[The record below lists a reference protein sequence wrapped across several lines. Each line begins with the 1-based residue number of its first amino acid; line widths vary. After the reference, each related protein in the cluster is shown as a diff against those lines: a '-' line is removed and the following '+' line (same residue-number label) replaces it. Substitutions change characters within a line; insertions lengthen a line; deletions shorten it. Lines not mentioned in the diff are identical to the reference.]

1 MEKELQSRDDWEME
15 LFVGEK
21 YYYYKKQWQD
31 RNPSQS
37 FTSWNWVAFFFPFYW
52 LLARKMYRNAFIV
65 FLVSIFAWIIPFG
78 GLAIHIILA
87 LYANYFYYQKYNLTK
102 QAVQG
107 YLKGEAEE
115 YLKKHG
121 GTNIPAVFI
130 TVFILLCI
138 VCIGIG
144 VLIFVAGSKENKA
157 SATVGSTY
165 EVSSVGES
173 TYEGSSIGE
182 SAHEVAS
189 SGESTYEITTK
200 GNELTY
206 TIPTYLTQKND
217 SESDLYL
224 VSASGTQIVM
234 ITLYNIDDFS
244 ELIDEQYFIDAVSE
258 NLVSSD
264 DITEIKEVSDAVL
277 LPLDS
282 QTPQM
287 LYSLIEEGSVFYD
300 YITCTKI
307 GDFYALTNVVIRP
320 SQWEKDKQHIADII
334 LSAKEPNHS

>member
-31 RNPSQS
+31 RNPDHS
-37 FTSWNWVAFFFPFYW
+37 FTSWNWAAFFFPLYW
-52 LLARKMYRNAFIV
+52 LIARKMYRNAFVV

-87 LYANYFYYQKYNLTK
+87 LYANYFYYQKYNSTK

-107 YLKGEAEE
+107 YLRGEAEE

-130 TVFILLCI
+130 TVFVLMFII
-138 VCIGIG
+138 FIGIG
-144 VLIFVAGSKENKA
+144 VFVFVAGSEDNKA
-157 SATVGSTY
+157 FTTVASSDEVSTIGESATEIT
-165 EVSSVGES
+165 
-173 TYEGSSIGE
+173 SIGE
-182 SAHEVAS
+182 SAPEVAS
-189 SGESTYEITTK
+189 IEESTYETTTK
-200 GNELTY
+200 GDELIY

-234 ITLYNIDDFS
+234 ISLYNIDDFT
-244 ELIDEQYFIDAVSE
+244 ELVDEQYFLDTVSE
-258 NLVSSD
+258 NLINSD
-264 DITEIKEVSDAVL
+264 DFTGVKEVSDVAL
-277 LPLDS
+277 LPLDGQTS
-282 QTPQM
+282 QI
-287 LYSLIEEGSVFYD
+287 LYSLIEGGSVFYD
-300 YITCTKI
+300 YITCRKVGNFCI
-307 GDFYALTNVVIRP
+307 Y
-320 SQWEKDKQHIADII
+320 S
-334 LSAKEPNHS
+334 SAHSTQSMGKG